1 MLKVPYHQISLA
13 PSFQGAES
21 WLELL
26 LYVFQFLFFFSLNSR
41 VHLKM
46 DVSRWSHHR
55 VAEEIGGLADM
66 LGDKRGVYAQTM
78 INEDINGSAFM
89 QLKLDDLTE
98 LRFTYGHA
106 LNLASYIQ
114 SLLPQDAG
122 TVRGRTG
129 GSFAL
134 DAADAAALTRL
145 EESTSAVLLQV
156 RSDSATLMR
165 IIRKIQKWFRKQ
177 DPQITNAQQAAELT
191 NTQLD
196 AINAVLDTDELQVLA
211 GWNRS
216 KMTSYF
222 GPADTIPFSAG
233 FYKVLLL
240 PEATDE
246 EILSILNANHLPSS
260 TGGGTK
266 RKNGVDDSTNNDVT
280 MASGVTFGNTKVSRL
295 IDQLKTM

>member
-1 MLKVPYHQISLA
+1 
-13 PSFQGAES
+13 
-21 WLELL
+21 
-26 LYVFQFLFFFSLNSR
+26 
-41 VHLKM
+41 M
-46 DVSRWSHHR
+46 DVSRWAPDR
-55 VAEEIGGLADM
+55 VAQEISGLADM
-66 LGDKRGVYAQTM
+66 LGDKRSSYAQRM
-78 INEDINGSAFM
+78 IDEEINRSSFTH
-89 QLKLDDLTE
+89 LNLTR
-98 LRFTYGHA
+98 LGFKYGHA
-106 LNLASYIQ
+106 VNLASHIQ
-114 SLLPQDAG
+114 SLLQQDAG
-122 TVRGRTG
+122 TVRGTG
-129 GSFAL
+129 GSCAL
-134 DAADAAALTRL
+134 AAAGADAEALTRL
-145 EESTSAVLLQV
+145 EESTSAALLQV

-165 IIRKIQKWFRKQ
+165 MIRRIQKWFRKQ
-177 DPQITNAQQAAELT
+177 VPPITNAQQAAELT